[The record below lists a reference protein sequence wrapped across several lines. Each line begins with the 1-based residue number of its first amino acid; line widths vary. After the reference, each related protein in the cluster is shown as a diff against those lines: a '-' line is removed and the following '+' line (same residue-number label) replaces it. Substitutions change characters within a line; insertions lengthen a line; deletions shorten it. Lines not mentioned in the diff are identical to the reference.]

1 MTSDADVQTVLAAL
15 GVPGAVTNHNR
26 RMKIK
31 QLRIRIGVNPN
42 PQYH

>member
-1 MTSDADVQTVLAAL
+1 MTSDADVQTILAAL
-15 GVPGAVTNHNR
+15 GLPGAVTNNNR
-26 RMKIK
+26 RMKNI